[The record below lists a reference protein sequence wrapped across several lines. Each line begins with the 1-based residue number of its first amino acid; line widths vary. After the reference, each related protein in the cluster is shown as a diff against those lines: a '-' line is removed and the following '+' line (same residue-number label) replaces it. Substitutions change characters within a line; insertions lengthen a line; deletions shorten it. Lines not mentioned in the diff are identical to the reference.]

1 MDTLELKRSFH
12 QLIDSIDND
21 DLLLDFYELLKNR
34 TSVKEGQLWR
44 NLSKTEK
51 DELLT
56 SLEESKSS
64 YNLISHAEMKKS
76 IRNGFRGCLDK
87 TCRTE
92 V

>member
-12 QLIDSIDND
+12 HLIDSIEND
-21 DLLLDFYELLKNR
+21 DLLFDFYELLKNR
-34 TSVKEGQLWR
+34 TSAREGQLWG

-64 YNLISHAEMKKS
+64 YNLISHSEMKKKHKK
-76 IRNGFRGCLDK
+76 RL
-87 TCRTE
+87 
-92 V
+92 